1 MQHEQKLETSSFG
14 NKMKSECMLLGK
26 KGVVAHA
33 NFVVVLALW
42 NSWQSWNICGT
53 LANTH
58 VIGVGKRYDP
68 ISQT

>member
-1 MQHEQKLETSSFG
+1 
-14 NKMKSECMLLGK
+14 MKSECMLLGK